1 MCPALGMDVERDYH
15 SAATLVWFRGF
26 TNADERSHTHESEK
40 PAFENTGSSGWE
52 NCFPRSF
59 IQTDMEH
66 TMRANRPTFL
76 AIFGLLLLLT
86 ACAKHVHLT
95 PATTVPAA
103 SAKADITHDSNGNT
117 LIKLD
122 VKHLA
127 RPENLTPPA
136 SVYVVWVQPRDGA
149 PIKQGQLQV
158 NKNLNA
164 HFRSP
169 TTYKTFRLFVTAEQ
183 SASVTTPSGQQVLSQ
198 DVMH

>member
-1 MCPALGMDVERDYH
+1 ME
-15 SAATLVWFRGF
+15 
-26 TNADERSHTHESEK
+26 
-40 PAFENTGSSGWE
+40 
-52 NCFPRSF
+52 PRV
-59 IQTDMEH
+59 
-66 TMRANRPTFL
+66 RANGPAFL
-76 AIFGLLLLLT
+76 AIFALLLLST
-86 ACAKHVHLT
+86 ACAKHIHLT

-103 SAKADITHDSNGNT
+103 TAKADISHDSNGNA

-136 SVYVVWVQPRDGA
+136 SVYIVWVQPRDGE

-158 NKNLNA
+158 NDDLSA
-164 HFRSP
+164 HFTSP

-198 DVMH
+198 DVTQ